1 MIRMIGKRLAVS
13 IVTLWVVTLL
23 VFAGTELLPGDV
35 AEAILGQ
42 SATPETVAGLR
53 SRLGLDRPAHVR
65 YLDWLQG
72 FVSGDLGVSLA
83 SGAPIS
89 GLIKNRLGN
98 TLFLAAIT
106 AAIAVPSAILLGLL
120 TAMFPGSLFDRAV
133 SVLTLCCVATPEFL
147 VACLL
152 VEIFAVYLGWL
163 PAISYITE
171 YKSVGQLMSS
181 LAMPI
186 TSLSFSITAQM
197 TRMTRATVLNIMD
210 SPYIEMAVLKGV
222 SRGRIILRHAIVNV
236 IGPIAN
242 VVALNLTFLVGG
254 VVIVETIFAYPGLAK
269 LMVDAVSSR
278 DFPVVQSCALVFC
291 TAFILFMLI
300 ADIVAI
306 ISNPKL
312 WHPR

>member
-23 VFAGTELLPGDV
+23 VFAGTEFLPGDV

-120 TAMFPGSLFDRAV
+120 AAMFPGSLFDRAV

-152 VEIFAVYLGWL
+152 VSIFAVYLGWL

-269 LMVDAVSSR
+269 LIVDAVSSR